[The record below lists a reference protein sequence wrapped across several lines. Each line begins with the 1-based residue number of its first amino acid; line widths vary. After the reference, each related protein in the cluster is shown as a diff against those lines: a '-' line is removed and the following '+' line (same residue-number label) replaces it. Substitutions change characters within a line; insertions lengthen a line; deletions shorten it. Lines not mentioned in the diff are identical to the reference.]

1 MKKSKPTMPDEWPIL
16 VKVGSSTAKI
26 FRTPEKVKDT
36 DGKEILRERYTVEWY
51 EATLRKRLT
60 RSDLAEARAE
70 AKRVAGT
77 LNDGRGAALELSGA
91 DRDAY
96 TEAMRQ
102 LKSLDVPL
110 NVAVAEYVKARG
122 FNVPIVEAAKSYAES
137 HNTKRPDKSVKEV
150 IRELIEAKRVDGASA
165 YYLSDLGVKLNRFA
179 KGFHVNIGEV
189 TTKDIDDWLRGLKMS
204 GRSRNNFRN
213 CIVLLFNF
221 AASSGYLDRDRAT
234 AAKHTSAARRK
245 PQKIN
250 PFTPAEMSKLLA
262 GVEDRDLP
270 YIALGGLCGLR
281 TSEIERLSWEDIRWA
296 ESSIVIS
303 EDTSKQGEARRRRIA
318 PLTIP
323 AAAWLGKFK
332 RRKGRVTT
340 DDLRTRANPI
350 SEATGVKWKTNGLR
364 KGFITHRLA
373 ELKDFIKVAFEAGN
387 SPAIIR
393 KTYDGVATE
402 TEGKLWFSILPEQ
415 ADNVVP
421 MEAIA

>member
-1 MKKSKPTMPDEWPIL
+1 MQKPDYPME
-16 VKVGSSTAKI
+16 VKAGSSRVKI
-26 FRTPEKVKDT
+26 YRVVEPH
-36 DGKEILRERYTVEWY
+36 RERYTLAYHEG
-51 EATLRKRLT
+51 AQRKLKQFT
-60 RSDLAEARAE
+60 DEGEARKE
-70 AKRVAGT
+70 AKLIAERLNAGQ
-77 LNDGRGAALELSGA
+77 GAALELNGA

-96 TEAMRQ
+96 IFATGK
-102 LKSLDVPL
+102 LKPLGVGLVAAIEEYIAAKKWDVPL
-110 NVAVAEYVKARG
+110 ADAAR
-122 FNVPIVEAAKSYAES
+122 SYHEIHSAQ
-137 HNTKRPDKSVKEV
+137 RPDKTVQDV
-150 IRELIEAKRVDGASA
+150 IKELIEAKRVDGASA
-165 YYLSDLGVKLNRFA
+165 YYLSDLHVKLNRFA
-179 KGFHVNIGEV
+179 RDFHVNIGEV
-189 TTKDIDDWLRGLKMS
+189 TTKNIDDWLRGLKMA

-250 PFTPAEMSKLLA
+250 PFSPSEMSKLLA
-262 GVEDRDLP
+262 SVEDRDLP
-270 YIALGGLCGLR
+270 YIVLGGFCGLR
-281 TSEIERLSWEDIRWA
+281 TSEIERLSWEDIRWE

-323 AAAWLGKFK
+323 AAAWLSRFK
-332 RRKGRVTT
+332 RCKGRVTM

-350 SEATGVKWKTNGLR
+350 SDATGVTWKTNGLR

-373 ELKDFIKVAFEAGN
+373 ELKDFIRVAFEAGN

-402 TEGKLWFSILPEQ
+402 KEGKAWFSIMPKS
-415 ADNVVP
+415 AGNVIQ
-421 MEAIA
+421 MAKTA

>member
-1 MKKSKPTMPDEWPIL
+1 MKTKTPLTFPLEIK
-16 VKVGSSTAKI
+16 KGSSRVKI
-26 FRTPEKVKDT
+26 YRTVDRGR
-36 DGKEILRERYTVEWY
+36 DRFTVSYHEGTRR
-51 EATLRKRLT
+51 TLKQFA
-60 RSDLAEARAE
+60 DLVE
-70 AKRVAGT
+70 AKREAGIIAEK
-77 LNDGRGAALELSGA
+77 LNAGQGSALELTGK

-96 TEAMRQ
+96 LYAMEKLKPLKIGLVPAIDEFVEA
-102 LKSLDVPL
+102 KKWDVPL
-110 NVAVAEYVKARG
+110 
-122 FNVPIVEAAKSYAES
+122 PAASRTYHETNLA
-137 HNTKRPDKSVKEV
+137 KRPDKAVLEV
-150 IRELIEAKRVDGASA
+150 IAELIEAKRVDGASA

-179 KGFHVNIGEV
+179 KDFHVNIGEV

-234 AAKHTSAARRK
+234 AAKHTSTARK
-245 PQKIN
+245 KSQTIN

-270 YIALGGLCGLR
+270 YIALGGFCGLR

-296 ESSIVIS
+296 ESQIIIS

-318 PLTIP
+318 PLTVP

-340 DDLRTRANPI
+340 DDLRTRAKPI
-350 SEATGVKWKTNGLR
+350 SEATNVKWKTNGLR

-373 ELKDFIKVAFEAGN
+373 ELKDFIRVAFEAGN

-402 TEGKLWFSILPEQ
+402 QEGKAWFSIMPERAGNVLEMKQ
-415 ADNVVP
+415 AG
-421 MEAIA
+421 